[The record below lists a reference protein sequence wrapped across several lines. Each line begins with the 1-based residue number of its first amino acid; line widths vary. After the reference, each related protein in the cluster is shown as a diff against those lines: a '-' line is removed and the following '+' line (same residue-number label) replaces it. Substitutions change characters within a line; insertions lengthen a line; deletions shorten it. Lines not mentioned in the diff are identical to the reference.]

1 MASKIATLMAMMT
14 KKNFPIACLSHDP
27 TQSSAN
33 SSPSR
38 PTHPLMEK
46 ARRRGGPSEVK
57 A

>member
-1 MASKIATLMAMMT
+1 MASKIATLMAMMI

-38 PTHPLMEK
+38 PTHPLIEK